1 MDQPAW
7 LQASWAEFGVRE
19 LPGSADASAVMKY
32 FREAEHSEI
41 AHDATPWCAAFV
53 GAMLKR
59 SGYEGTGSLLA
70 RSYLSWGEAIDERRA
85 GAVVVLSRGDDPHA
99 GHVGL
104 FVGAANDRVFLL
116 GGNQG
121 DAVSVEAF
129 EASRVLGY
137 RWPSSARIGPQIETL
152 PPGIVRGIFE
162 QALAHVLEM
171 EGGYSDDPYDPGGP
185 TNKGITLSDFAKWRG
200 VTVTALSRGALIESL
215 KDIAGET
222 VADIYRARYWQ
233 PASCGLLPDAVALMH
248 FDAAVNHGVG
258 GATRLLQ
265 AALGAA
271 VDGEIGPETLAAARS
286 QSERTIVERYAGL
299 RRARY
304 RALPHFWRFGRG
316 WMRRVDATET
326 LALSLASDVAGDAA
340 GTEKIKDETA
350 KGTTNMSDDFK
361 FPLPGDVPGHD
372 ATMPGGQVGGKW
384 WPQSKT
390 VWGTLITLVTTVL
403 PVLGP
408 LIGINISAD
417 MIALLGDQAVVV
429 IQALGGLLGTLL
441 ALYGRSQ
448 ATGPLTRSDVK
459 VRV

>member
-7 LQASWAEFGVRE
+7 LQAAWAEFGVRE
-19 LPGSADASAVMKY
+19 VAGAGDEPAVLRY
-32 FREAEHSEI
+32 FREAGHSEI
-41 AHDATPWCAAFV
+41 AHDATPWCAAFT

-59 SGYEGTGSLLA
+59 AGLEGTGSLLA
-70 RSYLSWGEAIDERRA
+70 RSYLAWGAAIDDARC
-85 GAVVVLSRGDDPHA
+85 GAVVVLSRGDDPDA

-104 FVGAANDRVFLL
+104 YVGAAGHRVFLL

-121 DAVSVEAF
+121 DAVSVEGFDAG
-129 EASRVLGY
+129 RVLGY
-137 RWPSSARIGPQIETL
+137 RWPSEAQPSPVVVTSS
-152 PPGIVRGIFE
+152 IF
-162 QALAHVLEM
+162 QAALAHVLEM

-185 TNKGITLSDFAKWRG
+185 TNKGITLTEFAKWRH
-200 VTVTALSRGALIESL
+200 VTLTALSRARLIGALKAI
-215 KDIAGET
+215 DDET

-233 PASCGLLPDAVALMH
+233 PASCALLPEPVAVMH

-258 GATRLLQ
+258 GAVRLLQ
-265 AALGAA
+265 AALSVSA
-271 VDGEIGPETLAAARS
+271 DGSIGPETLSAARR
-286 QSERTIVERYAGL
+286 QPARTIIERYAEL

-316 WMRRVDATET
+316 WLRRVDATEV
-326 LALSLASDVAGDAA
+326 LALSLVTDEPGASGGARV
-340 GTEKIKDETA
+340 KNETA

-361 FPLPGDVPGHD
+361 FPVPGQIPGQS
-372 ATMPGGQVGGKW
+372 MPGEVGGKW

-390 VWGTLITLVTTVL
+390 VWGALITAVTTVL

-417 MIALLGDQAVVV
+417 MTALLGDQAVVV
-429 IQALGGLLGTLL
+429 VQALGGLFGTLL
-441 ALYGRSQ
+441 TLYGRSQ
-448 ATGPLTRSDVK
+448 ATGPLMRGDVK